1 MTTRFRQVALAISCT
16 VLFLALSG
24 SGAAFAQFQP
34 KMNLAN
40 DKAVDQGN
48 QGKEAKKKVID
59 EQYQSTLKAIP
70 DKPQKVDPWG
80 NIRSSTPSQK

>member
-1 MTTRFRQVALAISCT
+1 MTIRFRQVALAISCT

-40 DKAVDQGN
+40 DKAVDPT
-48 QGKEAKKKVID
+48 KEAKKKVID

-80 NIRSSTPSQK
+80 NIRSSTPSPK